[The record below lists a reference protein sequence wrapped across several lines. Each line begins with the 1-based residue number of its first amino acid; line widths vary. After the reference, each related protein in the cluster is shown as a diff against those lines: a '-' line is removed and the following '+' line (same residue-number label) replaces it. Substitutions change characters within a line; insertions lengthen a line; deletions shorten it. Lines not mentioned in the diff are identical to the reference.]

1 MRAAVFV
8 APRTLEVQDVPDLV
22 IGPGEVLVKNQVSGI
37 CGSDIHLYS
46 DTIPEFTPR
55 ILGKVLGHELCG
67 EVVAIAPDVTNVTV
81 GERVAIEPLLK
92 CGHCPFCSAGDYHL
106 CPELQH
112 VGIGWSGGFGEYAK
126 APAQNVYPLP
136 EHVSYEDASLLDV
149 LAVGIHAINKLGI
162 HTGSTVVVFGGGA
175 IGLATAQAAKWAGAS
190 LVAIAT
196 RSRLARELALSFGID
211 LAIDTMREDVGECLR
226 EATNGLGPDVAFDA
240 VGGKQRYVQQGID
253 IVCRGGKVGVLGGFP
268 AQPVELGGD
277 FLIKEVDVVAS
288 FSYARWGALS
298 EFQIALDGLAAGK
311 FHGRQ
316 YISQRFPLDEIA
328 HAFEV
333 AQHKGGQDA
342 IKVSIVF

>member
-1 MRAAVFV
+1 M
-8 APRTLEVQDVPDLV
+8 
-22 IGPGEVLVKNQVSGI
+22 
-37 CGSDIHLYS
+37 
-46 DTIPEFTPR
+46 
-55 ILGKVLGHELCG
+55 
-67 EVVAIAPDVTNVTV
+67 
-81 GERVAIEPLLK
+81 
-92 CGHCPFCSAGDYHL
+92 
-106 CPELQH
+106 
-112 VGIGWSGGFGEYAK
+112 
-126 APAQNVYPLP
+126 
-136 EHVSYEDASLLDV
+136 
-149 LAVGIHAINKLGI
+149 
-162 HTGSTVVVFGGGA
+162 
-175 IGLATAQAAKWAGAS
+175 
-190 LVAIAT
+190 AIAT
-196 RSRLARELALSFGID
+196 RSKLARELALSAGID
-211 LAIDTMREDVGECLR
+211 LAIDTTREDVGERLR
-226 EATNGLGPDVAFDA
+226 EVTNGLGPDFAFDA

-253 IVCRGGKVGVLGGFP
+253 IVRRGGKVGVLGGFP